1 MKWLS
6 NQGYLLIVITAV
18 AWSGNAIVGRGV
30 VDIVPPV
37 GLAFWRWVAAF
48 PIFLII
54 AWPYLRNDLPLLVQY
69 WKMVILL
76 ALLSISI
83 YNTFIYQGLTTTTAI
98 NSFLIN
104 TSRPVIIV
112 LLSFLIF
119 RERITSLM
127 SAGLVLALV
136 GTGVI
141 ITQGDID
148 ILQTL
153 QFNIG
158 DIWIF
163 VATIAWALYT
173 VVYPKRPK
181 VHQASLLAVSV
192 FVGLIIIAPMYVWET
207 MTVGP
212 VPLRAETL
220 WGVAYLSVISSVVA
234 YMTYNRAVEVL
245 GANKAGLTSYLLPIF
260 GSILAIL
267 ILNEV
272 FQLFHGIGFVL
283 ILAGVL
289 VAARAKTGSAR
300 S

>member
-141 ITQGDID
+141 ITQGDIY

-173 VVYPKRPK
+173 VVYPKRPN

-192 FVGLIIIAPMYVWET
+192 FVGLIIIAPLYVWET

-245 GANKAGLTSYLLPIF
+245 GANKAGLTSYLLPVF

>member
-1 MKWLS
+1 MNWLS
-6 NQGYLLIVITAV
+6 NQGYLLIVITAI

-30 VDIVPPV
+30 VDIIPPV

-54 AWPYLRNDLPLLVQY
+54 AWPHIRKDLPLLIQH
-69 WKMVILL
+69 WKMVVLL

-127 SAGLVLALV
+127 AAGLLLAFA

-141 ITQGDID
+141 IIRGD
-148 ILQTL
+148 LGVLRTL

-163 VATIAWALYT
+163 IATIAWALYT

-192 FVGLIIIAPMYVWET
+192 FLGLLIIAPFYVWET
-207 MTVGP
+207 INVRP
-212 VPLRAETL
+212 VPVSAETF

-245 GANKAGLTSYLLPIF
+245 GANKAGLTSYLLPVF

-272 FQLFHGIGFVL
+272 FQLFHGIGFAL
-283 ILAGVL
+283 ILTGVI
-289 VAARAKTGSAR
+289 VAARAKSASR
-300 S
+300 NS

>member
-192 FVGLIIIAPMYVWET
+192 FVGLIIIAPLYVWET

>member
-83 YNTFIYQGLTTTTAI
+83 YNPFIYQGLTTTTAI

>member
-6 NQGYLLIVITAV
+6 NQGYLLIVITAA

-54 AWPYLRNDLPLLVQY
+54 AWPYLRKDLPLLVQH

-141 ITQGDID
+141 ITQGDIY

-192 FVGLIIIAPMYVWET
+192 FVGLIIIAPFYVWET
-207 MTVGP
+207 ITVGP

-245 GANKAGLTSYLLPIF
+245 GANKAGLTSYLLPVF

-289 VAARAKTGSAR
+289 VAAKAKTGSAR